1 MKMWQKSRPYIL
13 ILPSL
18 IIICTLFIG
27 GLILGLLQS
36 LGLMDVGGN
45 SYFTINAYK
54 QLILSK
60 DFMDSL
66 ALT

>member
-1 MKMWQKSRPYIL
+1 MWQKSRPYIL

-18 IIICTLFIG
+18 IIIGILFFG

-36 LGLMDVGGN
+36 LGLMDIGGN
-45 SYFTINAYK
+45 SHFTMNAYR

-60 DFMDSL
+60 DFTSSL
-66 ALT
+66 V